1 MFSYSS
7 GQSEDSQESER
18 LISGA
23 EDPNDLR
30 KHVERIIQSPG
41 DLLGKLKPHQA
52 ARVFWAV
59 FTIASVLVGLPI
71 LVFKL
76 AAIQSEIRVYLVVI
90 PTIFVGLAVPISLY
104 SIRRHL
110 MHFWVPPLQ
119 IYIVRILWMVRH
131 FIVSCSIPI

>member
-1 MFSYSS
+1 MFSY
-7 GQSEDSQESER
+7 GTRNADEAQESER
-18 LISGA
+18 LISTSN
-23 EDPNDLR
+23 EESNELR
-30 KHVERIIQSPG
+30 KHVQRILQSPG

-59 FTIASVLVGLPI
+59 FTVTSILVGLPI

-76 AAIQSEIRVYLVVI
+76 AAIESEIRVYLVVI

-119 IYIVRILWMVRH
+119 IYIVRILWMV
-131 FIVSCSIPI
+131 SWC

>member
-1 MFSYSS
+1 MFSY
-7 GQSEDSQESER
+7 GTRNADEAQESER
-18 LISGA
+18 LISNSN
-23 EDPNDLR
+23 EESNELR
-30 KHVERIIQSPG
+30 KHVQRILQSPG

-59 FTIASVLVGLPI
+59 FTVASILVGLPI

-76 AAIQSEIRVYLVVI
+76 AAIESEIRVYLVVI

-119 IYIVRILWMVRH
+119 IYIVRILWMV
-131 FIVSCSIPI
+131 SCC

>member
-1 MFSYSS
+1 MFSY
-7 GQSEDSQESER
+7 GTRNADEAQESER
-18 LISGA
+18 LISTSN
-23 EDPNDLR
+23 EESNELR
-30 KHVERIIQSPG
+30 KHVQRILQSPG

-59 FTIASVLVGLPI
+59 FTVASILVGLPI

-76 AAIQSEIRVYLVVI
+76 AAIESEIRVYLVVI

-119 IYIVRILWMVRH
+119 IYIVRILWMV
-131 FIVSCSIPI
+131 SCC